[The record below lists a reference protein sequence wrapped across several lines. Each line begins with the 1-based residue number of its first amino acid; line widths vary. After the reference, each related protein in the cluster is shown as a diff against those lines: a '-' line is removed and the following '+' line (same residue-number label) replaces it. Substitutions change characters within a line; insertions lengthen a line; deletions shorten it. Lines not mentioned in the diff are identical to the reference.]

1 MKKIGLF
8 IVLFCSLTL
17 QAQVTETANVTTPGT
32 LATIASSYLT
42 TVTNLTV
49 TGTID
54 ARDFKTMRD
63 DMTVLGV
70 LDLSGATIV
79 EYKGNAGTM
88 SSTGIYPANEIPDFS
103 FCINGT
109 TKNGKTSLVSI
120 ILPNSVTSIGNFAF
134 SGCSGLTSIT
144 IPSFVTT
151 IESSAFCNCKGL
163 TSITIPSSVTTIGA
177 YAFEGCRGLTSIT
190 IPSSVTSLG
199 RSAFYSCNS
208 LSSVNISSTVT
219 SLEDYTFSYCTSLT
233 EVIIPSSV
241 TSIGNSAFSKCI
253 SLSSITIPNSVTTI
267 GQAAFYGCS
276 GLTSI
281 TIPNTVKKIELSAFE
296 GCSGLSSIFTSAY
309 EPFLKSS
316 AVLESLTIYRDT
328 ITSVYLSDI
337 NKSFRSL
344 RSLDIEGVNNKLLP
358 IEMLLNYYKL
368 ENLKLPKNLETIG
381 YRMASDCVL
390 LKEISIPVSVSEIEM
405 RAFENCRSLQKVVFE
420 EGSQLKAIGNWAFYA
435 CHALED
441 IVIPT
446 GVTTIGDGAF
456 WSCDY
461 LKKLSI
467 PSSVSSIGDNA
478 FEGCKTLG
486 SIQVEAATPPQVSGN
501 TFNGVSKSIPVKVPK
516 GSIDQYRTA
525 FGWKDFAYLTETG
538 MDVQQPVSFN
548 CYVENGTIVIGGV
561 KSESRLVVSDL
572 QGKQLCNRTVNSET
586 TRVELAHRGV
596 YMVSVGGKAVKV
608 LY

>member
-1 MKKIGLF
+1 MCI
-8 IVLFCSLTL
+8 TL
-17 QAQVTETANVTTPGT
+17 SAWAYHFQVDGVYYNITSSVSPFTVCVTSGETR
-32 LATIASSYLT
+32 Y
-42 TVTNLTV
+42 
-49 TGTID
+49 TG
-54 ARDFKTMRD
+54 
-63 DMTVLGV
+63 
-70 LDLSGATIV
+70 
-79 EYKGNAGTM
+79 E
-88 SSTGIYPANEIPDFS
+88 
-103 FCINGT
+103 
-109 TKNGKTSLVSI
+109 VSI
-120 ILPNSVTSIGNFAF
+120 PATVVYSGVTYSVTAILGSSSLSAAF
-134 SGCSGLTSIT
+134 S
-144 IPSFVTT
+144 
-151 IESSAFCNCKGL
+151 NCRGL
-163 TSITIPSSVTTIGA
+163 TSITIPSSVTTIGV
-177 YAFEGCRGLTSIT
+177 YAFS
-190 IPSSVTSLG
+190 
-199 RSAFYSCNS
+199 
-208 LSSVNISSTVT
+208 
-219 SLEDYTFSYCTSLT
+219 
-233 EVIIPSSV
+233 
-241 TSIGNSAFSKCI
+241 
-253 SLSSITIPNSVTTI
+253 
-267 GQAAFYGCS
+267 GCS
-276 GLTSI
+276 GLT
-281 TIPNTVKKIELSAFE
+281 
-296 GCSGLSSIFTSAY
+296 SIFTSAY

-328 ITSVYLSDI
+328 ITSVYSSDI

-358 IEMLLNYYKL
+358 IEMLLNNYKL

-390 LKEISIPVSVSEIEM
+390 LKEISIPASVSEIEM

-586 TRVELAHRGV
+586 IRVELAHRGV